1 MGDPDRLQQIAW
13 NLLSNAVKF
22 TPQGGS
28 IEVRLQRKTNCVQLD
43 VTDTGVGIASEFVP
57 FAFDRF
63 SQADSSITRSFGGLG
78 LGLAIVRHLVELH
91 GGTVKVVSAGENQGA
106 TFTVTL
112 PFVVT
117 DTNVARM
124 ESEGRAVVGGG
135 NHPTGDAIYP
145 MLDGLRLLV
154 VDDDED
160 TREMVTMIFQRCG
173 SEVRAASNASEAL
186 ETFYGWQP
194 EVMICD
200 IEMPDEDG
208 YSLISRVRAA
218 ESNGAVQTPAVA
230 LTGYAR
236 SEDRAR
242 ALAAGYQLHIAKPI
256 DPIELAN
263 AIIKLTKGGTLAGG
277 TAPLTQDIA
286 G

>member
-1 MGDPDRLQQIAW
+1 
-13 NLLSNAVKF
+13 
-22 TPQGGS
+22 
-28 IEVRLQRKTNCVQLD
+28 
-43 VTDTGVGIASEFVP
+43 
-57 FAFDRF
+57 
-63 SQADSSITRSFGGLG
+63 
-78 LGLAIVRHLVELH
+78 
-91 GGTVKVVSAGENQGA
+91 
-106 TFTVTL
+106 
-112 PFVVT
+112 
-117 DTNVARM
+117 
-124 ESEGRAVVGGG
+124 
-135 NHPTGDAIYP
+135 
-145 MLDGLRLLV
+145 
-154 VDDDED
+154 
-160 TREMVTMIFQRCG
+160 MV
-173 SEVRAASNASEAL
+173 
-186 ETFYGWQP
+186 
-194 EVMICD
+194 CD
-200 IEMPDEDG
+200 IGMPGEDG